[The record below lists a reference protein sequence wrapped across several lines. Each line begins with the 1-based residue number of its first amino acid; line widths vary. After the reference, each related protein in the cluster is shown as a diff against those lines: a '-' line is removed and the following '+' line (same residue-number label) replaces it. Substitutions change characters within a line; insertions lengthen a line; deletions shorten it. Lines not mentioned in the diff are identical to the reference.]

1 MLSWH
6 QTLDGVKGGQTEER
20 AEDASRKVCA
30 RRKRAQRKKKG
41 KMNGRG
47 GGEVGH
53 RRGDGKGC
61 EDETVTELELPGLSL
76 EQ

>member
-1 MLSWH
+1 M
-6 QTLDGVKGGQTEER
+6 QGE
-20 AEDASRKVCA
+20 
-30 RRKRAQRKKKG
+30 RAQRKKKG